1 MKGGNIMPATIAVGL
16 FILLMLIAA
25 VSDLRWFKLPNWLV
39 VAVAVLFF
47 PAALATG
54 MSFGLSLWHV
64 LASLLVLL
72 GGFALFSAGFIG
84 GGDAKLL
91 AAVTLWLGWADL
103 PMFLL
108 YTALAGGAL
117 AVAMLVWEVIRTHFD
132 ITGNPESSMMRRLV
146 SLRPDLPYGV
156 AIAAGACIT
165 LPYTW
170 WAQGITPLI
179 NG

>member
-1 MKGGNIMPATIAVGL
+1 
-16 FILLMLIAA
+16 
-25 VSDLRWFKLPNWLV
+25 
-39 VAVAVLFF
+39 
-47 PAALATG
+47 
-54 MSFGLSLWHV
+54 
-64 LASLLVLL
+64 
-72 GGFALFSAGFIG
+72 
-84 GGDAKLL
+84 
-91 AAVTLWLGWADL
+91 
-103 PMFLL
+103 MFLL

-132 ITGNPESSMMRRLV
+132 ITGNLESSLMRRLV